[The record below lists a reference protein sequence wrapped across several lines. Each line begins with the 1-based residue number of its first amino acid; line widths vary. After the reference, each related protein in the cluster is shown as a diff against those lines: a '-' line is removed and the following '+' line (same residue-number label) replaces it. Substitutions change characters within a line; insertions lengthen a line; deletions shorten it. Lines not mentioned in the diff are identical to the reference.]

1 MFIWDD
7 SKKAKVLEEHKV
19 DFDLISDIF
28 EDPFSIDFED
38 EEHSDEEE
46 IRYGV
51 IGKTAEYGL
60 VVLIYTVTVDDDIR
74 FITAR
79 RAEKWMVKKYEEQ
92 RKRY

>member
-1 MFIWDD
+1 MFIWND
-7 SKKAKVLEEHKV
+7 SKRLKVIKEHNT
-19 DFDLISDIF
+19 DFDLIFDIF

-60 VVLIYTVTVDDDIR
+60 VVLIYTVTVDEDIR

-79 RAEKWMVKKYEEQ
+79 RAEKWMVKDYEKQ